1 MGTGNDLSRVLG
13 WGATCDDDQ
22 KLAAILHEMEHSGVR
37 LLDRWAIQ
45 HTPDIAGQLKGHK
58 VRPIYIQNIIHIWI
72 FLYFFGYFLGYF
84 CKSKWI
90 LDIFIT

>member
-58 VRPIYIQNIIHIWI
+58 VWPIYIQNTYLDIFVFFWI
-72 FLYFFGYFLGYF
+72 FLYFLGY
-84 CKSKWI
+84 KWKWI